1 MPEASPAA
9 RARRIPVP
17 GSGKVWNLLRPA
29 PSGPGGRRRPAAVG
43 APTRPPSPSSIS
55 PLSRPLLEGA
65 RSPQRSEPVPRRGS
79 APQLPEASGLSCRPM
94 YWGRMWFRAR
104 SASLANR
111 GWLLGHVGA
120 SLVRCQ
126 ILNRGLCLCHF
137 RDLQNTR
144 FRSRTDTS
152 FFVLCLL
159 LVCFGSFSHPPFFPT
174 GHLHSFVQSTNF
186 YRPLCKALR
195 VQT

>member
-9 RARRIPVP
+9 RARRVPVP

-29 PSGPGGRRRPAAVG
+29 PAGPGGRRRPAAVG

-126 ILNRGLCLCHF
+126 ILNPSAGDFASVTSEIF
-137 RDLQNTR
+137 RIQGFDRALTPHSLSSVCCSYVSDLSLTLLS
-144 FRSRTDTS
+144 SRLATFIHLYS
-152 FFVLCLL
+152 Q
-159 LVCFGSFSHPPFFPT
+159 PT
-174 GHLHSFVQSTNF
+174 FIDRYIRL
-186 YRPLCKALR
+186 
-195 VQT
+195 